1 MRRLFLCLIILAAAL
16 PAAAKLRLV
25 DISDQID
32 FGRDSVGCN
41 TCEVVVVHSSYYAGK
56 GHGPFWRQGV
66 IDQYRQY
73 DVSPHYLI
81 DRDGTVYRMA
91 PDTCICWHAG
101 TSLLPGTERDS
112 LNNCAIGIEIINS
125 KAAGPSDAQYAALA
139 SLLNNPV
146 EQYPVTHILGHS
158 DIAPGRKTD
167 PWAFS
172 WRRLRRLVGERARAV
187 FYRKQ

>member
-1 MRRLFLCLIILAAAL
+1 M
-16 PAAAKLRLV
+16 AAKHRLV
-25 DISDQID
+25 DISEQID

-56 GHGPFWRQGV
+56 GHEPFWREGV

-91 PDTCICWHAG
+91 PDTCVCWHAG
-101 TSLLPGTERDS
+101 KSQLPGTDRDS
-112 LNNCAIGIEIINS
+112 LNNCALGIEIINS
-125 KAAGPSDAQYAALA
+125 KSTGPSNAQYASLA
-139 SLLNNPV
+139 SLIDELV
-146 EQYPVTHILGHS
+146 EHYSVTHILGHS

-167 PWAFS
+167 PWSFS
-172 WRRLRRLVGERARAV
+172 WRRLRRLVGNRARAAL
-187 FYRKQ
+187 YHK

>member
-1 MRRLFLCLIILAAAL
+1 MIAAVL
-16 PAAAKLRLV
+16 PMAAKHRLV
-25 DISDQID
+25 DISADID

-56 GHGPFWRQGV
+56 GHGAFWRQGV

-112 LNNCAIGIEIINS
+112 LNSCSLGIEIINS
-125 KAAGPSDAQYAALA
+125 KKAGPTDAQYASLA
-139 SLLNNPV
+139 SLLD
-146 EQYPVTHILGHS
+146 ELTATYEITHIVGHS
-158 DIAPGRKTD
+158 DIAPDRKTD

-172 WRRLRRLVGERARAV
+172 WRRLRRLVGERARAA
-187 FYRKQ
+187 FYHK